1 MYFCSPSACAFSKCP
16 AVNLRNIPGQEAC
29 RLTPEGRTRVCVP
42 KSCDRF
48 TRCWLSVP
56 SDRYSCSRHLC
67 VACLCFSSIS
77 GGEATSP
84 GRQMYALIWKSFLS
98 WRGPL
103 LLCVCLSFFFFYKS
117 LPQFVMHPP
126 LASWAPLTRLTA
138 TKATGTP
145 SALSALHLA
154 LGGRSEHVSDTWLLC
169 FLSFSIL

>member
-16 AVNLRNIPGQEAC
+16 AINLRNIPGQEAC
-29 RLTPEGRTRVCVP
+29 RLTPEGRTRVCVL

-56 SDRYSCSRHLC
+56 SDRYSRSRHLC
-67 VACLCFSSIS
+67 MACLRFSSIS

-103 LLCVCLSFFFFYKS
+103 LLHNRGNWPPASTSGECLFSPGQRGAPVRPCHVCSC
-117 LPQFVMHPP
+117 LPPP
-126 LASWAPLTRLTA
+126 GS
-138 TKATGTP
+138 
-145 SALSALHLA
+145 LA
-154 LGGRSEHVSDTWLLC
+154 LWG
-169 FLSFSIL
+169 LSTGILTG